1 MYVYLYINNKYAQ
14 YTNIYYIQKTLILDV
29 IKPWLII
36 AQHILA

>member
-1 MYVYLYINNKYAQ
+1 MHSTQTYI
-14 YTNIYYIQKTLILDV
+14 IYKKTLILDV